1 MFVATVA
8 LFMRRTGRVD
18 SITGEQLDNPG
29 VSHGGSSGGGVGLWG
44 VVGDCVEGMCTVI
57 TPEGGARRTRAFD
70 FSRVQKG
77 CDDYR

>member
-29 VSHGGSSGGGVGLWG
+29 VSHGGCSGRGWGVGHG
-44 VVGDCVEGMCTVI
+44 EGCVEGMCTVI

-70 FSRVQKG
+70 FSCVQKG